1 MARTITIPTARV
13 SDAMAAYT
21 IGFAK
26 LEVHDRVEDAVGAGS
41 GTLVSVGKVRG
52 ILTAAHVLTNL
63 PDQGEVGIVEYRGQ
77 NIHYVS
83 GHLRDLQSMEPIYLS
98 SLNHCIWFHRTFSPR
113 RLDAFRNR
121 ESLCRGRPRIV
132 DRPHSRPHRDNARN
146 FHPRDPHGASSRP
159 LDATS
164 QRFRHT
170 RSRPRVAR
178 LCSSFKA
185 NDAAQ

>member
-1 MARTITIPTARV
+1 MAHTITIPTARV

-98 SLNHCIWFHRTFSPR
+98 SLNHCIWFHRAFSP
-113 RLDAFRNR
+113 DGWMHFET
-121 ESLCRGRPRIV
+121 ESPCAEGGRGLSIARIH
-132 DRPHSRPHRDNARN
+132 DRT
-146 FHPRDPHGASSRP
+146 GTM
-159 LDATS
+159 LATS
-164 QRFRHT
+164 IQETLMVHLAG
-170 RSRPRVAR
+170 P
-178 LCSSFKA
+178 
-185 NDAAQ
+185 